1 VPNPV
6 VVSGSVSGLTGVC
19 PLLTFSASGS
29 NVTTSPA
36 TQYSG
41 TSCVGLKQGDTV
53 EVHGSPGAGG
63 TIVAD
68 QITKR

>member
-1 VPNPV
+1 L
-6 VVSGSVSGLTGVC
+6 SGAC

-41 TSCVGLKQGDTV
+41 TTCTTLKQGDSV
-53 EVHGSPGAGG
+53 EVHGTYGVGG

-68 QITKR
+68 QVIKR